1 MILSFK
7 IRDQLQILLF
17 SILNKNLQKVATEI
31 YKVSKGFLPPLIA
44 ELFEP
49 RNKHPYD
56 IRYVSQ
62 FDTPSVNTVL
72 MALRASLSQDPK
84 FGTFCQMNSW
94 IFKDW
99 KLSKIELKI
108 RSLKVVLVEFV
119 GIISAMLKK
128 MFGSFLSKVLRFH
141 AFFGYCV
148 KFYLTIWDSD
158 LLFMILI

>member
-1 MILSFK
+1 MISIRFIFILGISTGNSNRRWQITGSLEEALDVVKKHEIEETVRFNIYSSTKDFGVTGKNGLILSFK

-94 IFKDW
+94 IFKD
-99 KLSKIELKI
+99 
-108 RSLKVVLVEFV
+108 
-119 GIISAMLKK
+119 
-128 MFGSFLSKVLRFH
+128 
-141 AFFGYCV
+141 
-148 KFYLTIWDSD
+148 
-158 LLFMILI
+158 